1 MSKKVRFS
9 KDKPHVNR
17 YLFDKPNT
25 TREDFL
31 SDIVHQFIIRRQELN
46 LSQEDI
52 DLRMGNADRQCSKW
66 ECGLRTPTSFNL
78 LCWAEAL
85 KAQLILSPN
94 DV

>member
-1 MSKKVRFS
+1 MSKNERSS
-9 KDKPHVNR
+9 KYKAKAR
-17 YLFDKPNT
+17 QYLFDKPNT

-46 LSQEDI
+46 LSQEGI
-52 DLRMGNADRQCSKW
+52 DLIMGNADRQCSKW

-85 KAQLILSPN
+85 GSKLELTTPE
-94 DV
+94 